1 MTLEGDKSESAGLE
15 AYQKAPRQLL
25 TFEMTR

>member
-1 MTLEGDKSESAGLE
+1 MTAEEGKTAAAGLE

-25 TFEMTR
+25 TFEVSR